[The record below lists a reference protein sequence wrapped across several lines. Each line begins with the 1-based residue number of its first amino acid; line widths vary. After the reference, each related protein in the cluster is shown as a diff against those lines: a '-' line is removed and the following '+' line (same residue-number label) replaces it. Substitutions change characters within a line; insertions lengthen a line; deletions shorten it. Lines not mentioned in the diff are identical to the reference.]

1 MMLKQVVVTIIPPL
15 LTFLFFLVR
24 QPRTKKQKLYQ
35 KAQANGWYVEAKA
48 TNKKGWAGIVFIIWG
63 ILVLNMLNI

>member
-1 MMLKQVVVTIIPPL
+1 MTLKQVVVTIIPPL

-35 KAQANGWYVEAKA
+35 KAQANGWYVEDK
-48 TNKKGWAGIVFIIWG
+48 TTKKRLGWDCLHYLGNTSVE
-63 ILVLNMLNI
+63 